1 MQTWTADE
9 IPDQRG
15 RTAVITGANAGL
27 GAVAARRLADRGAS
41 VVLAAR
47 RLDAG
52 RAAADAIR
60 AEIPSARIDVRPLD
74 LASLDSVQGFAE
86 SLRRDLDRVDVLV
99 NNAGT
104 MRGPFRR
111 SAEGHELQF
120 AVNHLGHFALT
131 GLLLPLLTEVPGS
144 RVVVL
149 SSTEHRFGRLELDR
163 LDDEAGYDSRR
174 AYQRAKLANTAFG
187 LELQRRLAEH
197 GSRTIAVLAHP
208 GIAKTTL
215 ARNGATA
222 AERLLVRSVTALL
235 GQTAEEGARPEL
247 FAATAPAV
255 RGGAFFGPTGRGEAR
270 GPVGEV
276 APSRAALEP
285 ALGAELWRVS
295 EDLTGVRYLDAVDT

>member
-1 MQTWTADE
+1 MRTWTSNE

-27 GAVAARRLADRGAS
+27 GAVAARRLAARGAS

-52 RAAADAIR
+52 RAAAEAIR
-60 AEIPSARIDVRPLD
+60 AELPSARIEVRELD
-74 LASLDSVQGFAE
+74 LASLDSVRGFAE
-86 SLRRDLDRVDVLV
+86 GVRRDLDQVDLLI

-111 SAEGHELQF
+111 SADGHELQL
-120 AVNHLGHFALT
+120 AVNHLGHYALT

-149 SSTEHRFGRLELDR
+149 SSTEHRFGRLDLDR

-174 AYQRAKLANTAFG
+174 AYQRAKLANTVFG
-187 LELQRRLAEH
+187 LELHRRLVEH

-235 GQTAEEGARPEL
+235 GQSAEEGARAEL
-247 FAATAPAV
+247 FAATDPSV

-276 APSRAALEP
+276 APGLVALETG
-285 ALGAELWRVS
+285 LGEQLWHVS
-295 EDLTGVRYLDAVDT
+295 ERLTGVRYLDSVAA